1 MARPRTSLA
10 LFLAAT
16 GLVAGMAAG
25 CGKAP
30 DADEPATPAAGQPA
44 GGGGAVNYHNEGG
57 EGGEGGE
64 G

>member
-1 MARPRTSLA
+1 MPPRRTSIA

-25 CGKAP
+25 CTEAP
-30 DADEPATPAAGQPA
+30 DSDDRSTPAAGQQES
-44 GGGGAVNYHNEGG
+44 GGGAVKYHDEGG